1 MTEEINKQISEKL
14 FEFFVANPNVIAMQ
28 MPDGNYIPQVIKYDS
43 SLFYQMLRKGSS
55 LAVYQQKSY
64 SSKIKWLCFDF
75 DIRKGKEIEGNIEEL
90 VQNFVYPLIS
100 HLSKMKLNYLVEFSG
115 RRGVHIWIIFEK
127 FFEKHLGYDLM
138 EKILQEV
145 AFKEP
150 LDEKYGLD
158 RFPAT
163 RLGKNK
169 YGKAVKL
176 PLSVHKKTGA
186 QSYFFDG
193 VTLEITKQL
202 DLGRQ
207 LEYLIGY
214 SPNDIAIFDTFDLE
228 KVVDNRLKYRKQEY
242 KGVSIDFETLILKTS
257 DSIVFS
263 KLWSRVKRSELT
275 YMDRLVLVGAFS
287 HFDKELLF
295 HIFSSQLNFD
305 AERTRK
311 NIEKLGKNLY
321 PLTMAYLYDIYQEEL
336 EDFINPNETIL
347 EYISGRMGI
356 QLIESIEYPNNI
368 TQKILE
374 KEKKYLVYNDEI
386 IEPKLFFELNSL
398 FEIDVKNIESRAR
411 DIIDGKENY
420 KNLEIEPYYLF
431 LRKEEKEGFEKIR
444 RLVSLST
451 FDRLLTTRLIVEFSQ
466 LIGRRY
472 NSYSYN
478 LNLFSGDNLF
488 FPFFSSWKKFI
499 NDIEIYLKFDIF
511 DDYGIIKLDISS
523 FYDSIYFHS
532 IYSQM
537 KKTIEYRSSR
547 HSEKLNNILNY
558 LSKYNDKLMIDITG
572 NIKGVPQGPAYSR
585 VLAEFFLSTVLEE
598 FSEEYRKK
606 NSKVN
611 FKIYRY
617 VDDMYIIYQNLQD
630 GDMFLEALTEH
641 LSKVGLSIN
650 QEKTKNFGK
659 IGNLSDSEKKDF
671 FEESYLSY
679 LIQDFEDLT
688 YLSDEEHQEIYSF
701 FEKYLER
708 NGKWNIKDAN
718 FLLGNYIDETLLEFY
733 ISKYYHFI
741 LTSKYGRG
749 SIFTKFY
756 KYVFKKS
763 DLVKKFFMNRDYESV
778 PKDSL
783 NFESLISTLFFEI
796 DFVKEVLMNDS
807 LIEECL
813 QYLQSNVNVESN
825 AFKTINVLKER
836 VINDDTG
843 Y

>member
-1 MTEEINKQISEKL
+1 
-14 FEFFVANPNVIAMQ
+14 
-28 MPDGNYIPQVIKYDS
+28 
-43 SLFYQMLRKGSS
+43 
-55 LAVYQQKSY
+55 
-64 SSKIKWLCFDF
+64 
-75 DIRKGKEIEGNIEEL
+75 
-90 VQNFVYPLIS
+90 
-100 HLSKMKLNYLVEFSG
+100 
-115 RRGVHIWIIFEK
+115 
-127 FFEKHLGYDLM
+127 
-138 EKILQEV
+138 
-145 AFKEP
+145 
-150 LDEKYGLD
+150 
-158 RFPAT
+158 
-163 RLGKNK
+163 
-169 YGKAVKL
+169 
-176 PLSVHKKTGA
+176 
-186 QSYFFDG
+186 
-193 VTLEITKQL
+193 
-202 DLGRQ
+202 
-207 LEYLIGY
+207 
-214 SPNDIAIFDTFDLE
+214 
-228 KVVDNRLKYRKQEY
+228 
-242 KGVSIDFETLILKTS
+242 
-257 DSIVFS
+257 
-263 KLWSRVKRSELT
+263 
-275 YMDRLVLVGAFS
+275 
-287 HFDKELLF
+287 
-295 HIFSSQLNFD
+295 
-305 AERTRK
+305 
-311 NIEKLGKNLY
+311 
-321 PLTMAYLYDIYQEEL
+321 
-336 EDFINPNETIL
+336 
-347 EYISGRMGI
+347 
-356 QLIESIEYPNNI
+356 
-368 TQKILE
+368 
-374 KEKKYLVYNDEI
+374 
-386 IEPKLFFELNSL
+386 
-398 FEIDVKNIESRAR
+398 
-411 DIIDGKENY
+411 
-420 KNLEIEPYYLF
+420 
-431 LRKEEKEGFEKIR
+431 
-444 RLVSLST
+444 
-451 FDRLLTTRLIVEFSQ
+451 
-466 LIGRRY
+466 
-472 NSYSYN
+472 
-478 LNLFSGDNLF
+478 
-488 FPFFSSWKKFI
+488 
-499 NDIEIYLKFDIF
+499 
-511 DDYGIIKLDISS
+511 
-523 FYDSIYFHS
+523 
-532 IYSQM
+532 
-537 KKTIEYRSSR
+537 IEYRSSR

-796 DFVKEVLMNDS
+796 DFVKEVLMNDG